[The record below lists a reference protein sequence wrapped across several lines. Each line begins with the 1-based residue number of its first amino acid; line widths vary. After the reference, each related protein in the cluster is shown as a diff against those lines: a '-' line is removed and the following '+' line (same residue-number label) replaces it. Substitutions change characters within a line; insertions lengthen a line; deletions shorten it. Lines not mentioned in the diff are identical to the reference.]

1 MKSFTRGSPLLLVL
15 LLLAIG
21 AGALSFAGLEKNP
34 PGFYID
40 ESSISYN
47 AQTIATTG
55 RDENGVSWPLYF
67 RAFGDYKNPVYLYLV
82 AGLFRLT
89 GPGIFAA
96 RALSAAGTILAAVVL
111 GLLAKRISRSSVVG
125 ILTCIFALLTPWL
138 FEVGRVV
145 IEVAIYPLVF
155 ALFLDCVHRAAAK
168 PKWGLPEILPL
179 ALTLALLTYTYSI
192 GRVLAPLLAV
202 GLVFFWTRERRAQ
215 IIATWGCY
223 ALTLIPILVFAQRH
237 PGALTERFRIITY
250 LNPDLGLAEGAWE
263 FVRHYV
269 RNINPWRLLISG
281 DPNRDQIVHIFGT
294 YQFLAAVFV
303 FSMIGLGVV
312 LTTQR
317 HQPWWR
323 FVLYTCA
330 VSLVPASLTTSH
342 FHMLRLIAVPVL
354 LLILTVPGIAWFTG
368 ERKSRR
374 LQFAFAALV
383 ALTLIQAG
391 IFQWRYL
398 HSADSPRRVH
408 LFDGEY
414 RQKIFTPA
422 IQSKADPIYIA
433 DALWI
438 PGYIQAYWYATL
450 EGVPLKRF
458 NRLPPNEAA
467 PVGSIVISTEENCP
481 GCEVLANTS
490 PYTLYVAHE
499 RRPRAPLPPAAFRA
513 ELVVVSASRTLRA
526 QEPATFRVK
535 VTNRSETTWLARER
549 GGGEYQVALGNHWL
563 DSNGN
568 MLVHDDGRAALLRDL
583 KPGATDELALTV
595 NPPRHPGDYILE
607 IDMLQE
613 GVSWFGLAGSK
624 TVRVPVQVK

>member
-1 MKSFTRGSPLLLVL
+1 MKSLTRTSPLFIALLLV
-15 LLLAIG
+15 AIS
-21 AGALSFAGLEKNP
+21 AGALCLAGLEKNP

-55 RDENGVSWPLYF
+55 RDENGVAWPLYF
-67 RAFGDYKNPVYLYLV
+67 RAFGDYKNPVYVYLV
-82 AGLFRLT
+82 AGVFRVV
-89 GPGIFAA
+89 GPAILAA
-96 RALSAAGTILAAVVL
+96 RALSAGGIILAAVVL
-111 GLLAKRISRSSVVG
+111 GFLARRITRSPVVG
-125 ILTCIFALLTPWL
+125 VLTCSLALATPWL

-155 ALFLDCVHRAAAK
+155 VLFLDCVHRAAGK
-168 PKWGLPEILPL
+168 PRWSVLDIVSL
-179 ALTLALLTYTYSI
+179 AFTLALLTYTYSI
-192 GRVLAPLLAV
+192 GRVLAPLLAG
-202 GLVFFWTRERRAQ
+202 GLVFFWSRERRAQ
-215 IIATWGCY
+215 IILTWGCY
-223 ALTLIPILVFAQRH
+223 ALTLIPIGFYARRH

-250 LNPDLGLAEGAWE
+250 LNPNVGFGEGAWE

-269 RNINPWRLLISG
+269 RNINPWRLLITG

-303 FSMIGLGVV
+303 FSMIGLSVV
-312 LTTQR
+312 LWTQLR
-317 HQPWWR
+317 QPWWR
-323 FVLYTCA
+323 FVLYACA

-354 LLILTVPGIAWFTG
+354 LLILAVPGIAWFAA
-368 ERKSRR
+368 EHNSRQ
-374 LQFAFAALV
+374 LKFAFATLV
-383 ALTLIQAG
+383 ALAFIQAG
-391 IFQWRYL
+391 LFQWRY
-398 HSADSPRRVH
+398 HSSAKAPRRVH

-414 RQKIFTPA
+414 HAKIFEPA

-438 PGYIQAYWYATL
+438 PGYIHAYWYATL
-450 EGVPLKRF
+450 EGVPVKRF

-467 PVGSIVISTEENCP
+467 PIGATVISTEENCP
-481 GCEVLANTS
+481 GCEVLANTR
-490 PYTLYVAHE
+490 PYTLYIAHE
-499 RRPRAPLPPAAFRA
+499 RRPRAPLPAEAFRA
-513 ELVVVSASRTLRA
+513 ELAVVSSPRSLRA
-526 QEPATFRVK
+526 KEPATFRVK

-549 GGGEYQVALGNHWL
+549 GGGEYQVALANHWL

-583 KPGATDELALTV
+583 NPAGSDELALTV
-595 NPPRHPGDYILE
+595 NPPRQPGAYILE

-613 GVSWFGLAGSK
+613 GVSWFGLKGSQ
-624 TVRVPVQVK
+624 TVRVQVEVK